1 MDSPLKEFLLVSADF
16 LKLMAAKPNGY
27 EKDTLESFYDRSR
40 AIVQNAELVMHAA
53 KLEKIN
59 EHAKAKIM
67 EAELKKIYNYLYMKF
82 PTHAMELIKE
92 SSLPTRK
99 ELDAPLILK

>member
-1 MDSPLKEFLLVSADF
+1 MDSPLKEFLLISADF
-16 LKLMAAKPNGY
+16 LKLMASKPNGY
-27 EKDTLESFYDRSR
+27 EKDTLESFYDRAR
-40 AIVQNAELVMHAA
+40 AIVQNAEMIVHAS
-53 KLEKIN
+53 KLESVN

-67 EAELKKIYNYLYMKF
+67 EAELKKIYNYLYQRF

-99 ELDAPLILK
+99 ELDNPLILK